1 MTMFDK
7 LRAPFHP
14 SKISWRV
21 GSVKK
26 DKTAGRALAYLD
38 ARDVMER
45 LDEACGVGGWQSDC
59 FDAGDGRLAAK
70 IGIWVKDCWVWKCDG
85 AGARQPNPGLSEM
98 DANKGDFSDAF
109 KRAAVQWGIGRYLYD
124 VPAPWVD
131 LDEYKRIKTGQQWK
145 LDKALANASTQT
157 PVNVDNQP
165 SDPNLLSEQDS
176 LAVYLAIETAIG
188 LAKTVNDLETWSA
201 KPDTI
206 KAKQSLRPEHFE
218 SLKDTYR
225 TAYRALQDAERVA
238 A

>member
-1 MTMFDK
+1 MTVFDK

-26 DKTAGRALAYLD
+26 DKTAGMALAYLD

-45 LDEACGVGGWQSDC
+45 LDEACGPDGWQNDYPHANGKTIC
-59 FDAGDGRLAAK
+59 RIGIK
-70 IGIWVKDCWVWKCDG
+70 IGDEWVWKANG
-85 AGARQPNPGLSEM
+85 AGDTQIEAE
-98 DANKGDFSDAF
+98 KGAISDAF
-109 KRAAVQWGIGRYLYD
+109 KRAAVLWGVGRYLYD

-165 SDPNLLSEQDS
+165 DDPNLLSERDS